1 MGTPGLPAA
10 PAPTPRLVLAGLL
23 SRHTW
28 PLLRAPPPLAATPAP
43 RRPRSWKFPRRA
55 VSHDPFFSSCV
66 GCAASYRGSR
76 EPGRHRRRRQCGRA
90 GRGPGPGWVRG
101 GVGSDPGPHSS
112 SQRHRPTPSFRS
124 CGASRELSGD
134 APPLGAGRAPQ
145 RSRSARFLRVELR
158 KGGLW

>member
-76 EPGRHRRRRQCGRA
+76 EAGRHRRRRQCGIA
-90 GRGPGPGWVRG
+90 GRGPGPR
-101 GVGSDPGPHSS
+101 
-112 SQRHRPTPSFRS
+112 
-124 CGASRELSGD
+124 
-134 APPLGAGRAPQ
+134 LGAGWSGEQPRPALLVPAPPPDPKL
-145 RSRSARFLRVELR
+145 SELR
-158 KGGLW
+158 GFPGALRGRSSLGGGESAPTE

>member
-76 EPGRHRRRRQCGRA
+76 EPGRHRRPTSMRESRARTRPSAGCGVEWGATPARTPRPSA
-90 GRGPGPGWVRG
+90 TARPQAFGAAGLPGSSPGTLLPWGRGERPN
-101 GVGSDPGPHSS
+101 GVG
-112 SQRHRPTPSFRS
+112 
-124 CGASRELSGD
+124 
-134 APPLGAGRAPQ
+134 
-145 RSRSARFLRVELR
+145 LRDFCE
-158 KGGLW
+158 WN